1 MQFWYQF
8 CLQCPITIHNNCILL
23 LVQQKRCW
31 GFEKL
36 LPLSEPC
43 MQHQNIAS
51 HAAEIYNQSRLVSNI
66 VKTIRLEMETL
77 ESPLS
82 DDFNFIKLCRSDN
95 HRGHA
100 SNCRALW
107 RRILSIVSLL
117 GGNIKHH
124 WNIWFLIWFW
134 HHDISAPTEWTREVA
149 TLANNVGWLSAGG
162 KDDNDDQDDYDE
174 DGD

>member
-1 MQFWYQF
+1 MDSGWGRRKGKGGYRHQGHQTKTGFPSPSSQKRFKMIISWHFYNFDINFVSNVPLRSIIYYQ
-8 CLQCPITIHNNCILL
+8 LCILL
-23 LVQQKRCW
+23 LVQQKICW

-66 VKTIRLEMETL
+66 VKTRRLEMETL
-77 ESPLS
+77 ESSLS
-82 DDFNFIKLCRSDN
+82 DDFNFIKLYRSDN

-117 GGNIKHH
+117 GGNIQTSLKQSG
-124 WNIWFLIWFW
+124 FSL
-134 HHDISAPTEWTREVA
+134 
-149 TLANNVGWLSAGG
+149 
-162 KDDNDDQDDYDE
+162 
-174 DGD
+174 